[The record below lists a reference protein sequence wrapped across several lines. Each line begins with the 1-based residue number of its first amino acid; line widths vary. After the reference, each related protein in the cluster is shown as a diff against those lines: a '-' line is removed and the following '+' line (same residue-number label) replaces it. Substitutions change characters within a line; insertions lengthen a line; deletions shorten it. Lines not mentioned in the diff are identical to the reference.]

1 MRSSLEPNVDPN
13 KPDGGHISMLALNTR
28 CETTVVDF
36 SRDSLSIQRLNNETL
51 PEFLDHAQADWVK
64 CR

>member
-1 MRSSLEPNVDPN
+1 
-13 KPDGGHISMLALNTR
+13 MLALNTR